1 MRLDLKLTQRVRQ
14 WWLRLLVLGGFVGV
28 TIELVSNFRLK
39 IVTYKVPSII
49 NLSNL
54 IKSIID

>member
-1 MRLDLKLTQRVRQ
+1 
-14 WWLRLLVLGGFVGV
+14 VLGGFVGV

-54 IKSIID
+54 IKSIIDKLDSNFRF